1 MNARRIGVGILGAGF
16 GVTTHYPAWSSVA
29 GVRVMGF
36 ASRDAGHASRVSRQF
51 GLPITKGTLEALLT
65 SPDVGIVVVAVPPAV
80 QPGLVEAALESGKHV
95 FAEKPLAL
103 SVETAT
109 RLVTLAERQGLCHG
123 VNFCLRQARASL
135 LLKRTIDEGRDGV
148 PWRVVITWHREH
160 RARKDLEWNWK
171 CDADLGGGVT
181 NALGAHVV
189 DLLIWLF
196 SDVSH
201 GCGVRQINI

>member
-1 MNARRIGVGILGAGF
+1 MNAGRIGVGILGAGF

-95 FAEKPLAL
+95 FAEKPDSLGD
-103 SVETAT
+103 
-109 RLVTLAERQGLCHG
+109 AESIAVDPKTGDR
-123 VNFCLRQARASL
+123 
-135 LLKRTIDEGRDGV
+135 
-148 PWRVVITWHREH
+148 
-160 RARKDLEWNWK
+160 
-171 CDADLGGGVT
+171 
-181 NALGAHVV
+181 LGA
-189 DLLIWLF
+189 
-196 SDVSH
+196 SDPRRGGMAV
-201 GCGVRQINI
+201 GW